1 MPDVGRQYEDTAR
14 SDREDTVVTVQLA
27 GPRDDVLGLLGLI
40 GVPAEPASRLD
51 FEDDRRRLVRPVSP
65 IGNEGALPTNCIVT
79 ISVDLSARQVK
90 RRDWVY
96 TIPFHSARFRHA
108 GTPADTAD
116 SEPIV

>member
-79 ISVDLSARQVK
+79 ISVDLRAAGQTSRLGP
-90 RRDWVY
+90 Y
-96 TIPFHSARFRHA
+96 HPFHVQLARTRL
-108 GTPADTAD
+108 
-116 SEPIV
+116 